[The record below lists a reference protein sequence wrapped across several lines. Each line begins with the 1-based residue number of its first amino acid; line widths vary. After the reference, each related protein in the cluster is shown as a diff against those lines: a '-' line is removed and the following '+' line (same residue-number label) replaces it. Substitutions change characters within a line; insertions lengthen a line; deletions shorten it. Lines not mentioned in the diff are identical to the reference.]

1 MTTATVDDAEQPR
14 RWPVGEQFIRMVMPD
29 GSVAWDMD
37 AMFPEDMRLVALAPE
52 DTRLPREQA
61 VAPPSPPDESAWQ

>member
-37 AMFPEDMRLVALAPE
+37 AMFPEDMRLL
-52 DTRLPREQA
+52 REQA
-61 VAPPSPPDESAWQ
+61 EARSSARDESAWQ